1 MISLDADPEATAV
14 RQALD
19 EFGAA
24 VSREDYPAVL
34 EMITDDAVFWPVD
47 RPAIAGKAV
56 MKAAY
61 DALGGYRVHAEFEP
75 EEIQVC
81 GDWAFA
87 RGFESFTLEP
97 KAGGPKVEIKH
108 RRALT
113 ILKRENGRW
122 KTARGMTN
130 YGAPR
135 ENPRPGSA

>member
-1 MISLDADPEATAV
+1 MTDQNAETEAAAV
-14 RQALD
+14 RHFLD

-34 EMITDDAVFWPVD
+34 DMITDDAVFWPANS
-47 RPAIAGKAV
+47 PAISGKAI
-56 MKAAY
+56 MKVAY
-61 DALGGYRVHAEFEP
+61 DALRGYRVHAEFEP
-75 EEIQVC
+75 EEIQIC

-87 RGFESFTLEP
+87 RGYESFTLEP
-97 KAGGPKVEIKH
+97 KAGGPKVEIKR

-130 YGAPR
+130 YAAPT
-135 ENPRPGSA
+135 ENPRPAGT